1 MATVAIKN
9 LTISFRCPASER
21 VVYSYSNVRDFAFAE
36 NKDFL
41 TMQRDEDVIMFP
53 AEGYIIEVTEDE

>member
-1 MATVAIKN
+1 MTTPIIKN
-9 LTISFRCPASER
+9 LTISFRCPTSER

-41 TMQRDEDVIMFP
+41 TMQRDKDVIMFP
-53 AEGYIIEVTEDE
+53 AKGYIIEVTTDE